1 MNRIATRLNC
11 PCGCK
16 TNMACRMDP
25 YPCRTCWENK
35 KKILKMEQA
44 GMSDQAILAS
54 FASEMGPN
62 VVVVPPGILGSLSFY
77 TAAALGLI
85 LVVFVI
91 RKYQPQG
98 SRGGR
103 RRSAARSSFGSL
115 SRSNREGSGKA
126 GLMVLSAAVV
136 LVVGTLLFTLFVR
149 SQDMPEAPACIAH
162 RAPGRAQGAD
172 LRKPARPAV

>member
-1 MNRIATRLNC
+1 MRRFRTKLTNTILLVALFAGVSFAQSAEELESPAVNRIATRLNC

-35 KKILKMEQA
+35 KKILKMEQS

-62 VVVVPPGILGSLSFY
+62 TVVVPPGILGSLSFY

-91 RKYQPQG
+91 RK
-98 SRGGR
+98 
-103 RRSAARSSFGSL
+103 L
-115 SRSNREGSGKA
+115 SRKDATVAA
-126 GLMVLSAAVV
+126 GGAPHDP
-136 LVVGTLLFTLFVR
+136 LLDRYHDQIEKELEKL
-149 SQDMPEAPACIAH
+149 D
-162 RAPGRAQGAD
+162 
-172 LRKPARPAV
+172 

>member
-1 MNRIATRLNC
+1 MQRLKTSWLALGLLAGGWLAQACFAQSAEELESPAVNRIATRLNC

-25 YPCRTCWENK
+25 YPCKTCWDNK
-35 KKILKMEQA
+35 KKILQMEQA

-62 VVVVPPGILGSLSFY
+62 TVVVPPGILGSLSFY

-91 RKYQPQG
+91 RK
-98 SRGGR
+98 
-103 RRSAARSSFGSL
+103 L
-115 SRSNREGSGKA
+115 SRK
-126 GLMVLSAAVV
+126 
-136 LVVGTLLFTLFVR
+136 
-149 SQDMPEAPACIAH
+149 EAPVAAAGG
-162 RAPGRAQGAD
+162 APHDPLLDRYHDQIEKEVEKLD
-172 LRKPARPAV
+172 

>member
-1 MNRIATRLNC
+1 MRRFRSKVRNSFLVLALFSGVLFAQSAEELESPAVNRVADRLNC

-35 KKILKMEQA
+35 KKILKMEQS

-62 VVVVPPGILGSLSFY
+62 TVVVPPGILGSLSFY

-91 RKYQPQG
+91 RK
-98 SRGGR
+98 
-103 RRSAARSSFGSL
+103 L
-115 SRSNREGSGKA
+115 SRKG
-126 GLMVLSAAVV
+126 AAVA
-136 LVVGTLLFTLFVR
+136 G
-149 SQDMPEAPACIAH
+149 
-162 RAPGRAQGAD
+162 APGAPDDPLLTRYHDQIEKEVEKLD
-172 LRKPARPAV
+172 

>member
-1 MNRIATRLNC
+1 MRRLKISRLALAFLVGGCLAQACFAQSAEDLESPAVNRIADRLNC

-25 YPCRTCWENK
+25 YPCRTCWDNK
-35 KKILKMEQA
+35 KKILKMEQS

-62 VVVVPPGILGSLSFY
+62 TVVVPPGVLGSLSFY

-91 RKYQPQG
+91 RKY
-98 SRGGR
+98 R
-103 RRSAARSSFGSL
+103 RKEVAVAA
-115 SRSNREGSGKA
+115 A
-126 GLMVLSAAVV
+126 GPPPHDP
-136 LVVGTLLFTLFVR
+136 LLDRYHDQIQKEVDKL
-149 SQDMPEAPACIAH
+149 D
-162 RAPGRAQGAD
+162 
-172 LRKPARPAV
+172 